1 MCKAIVAVMLSVI
14 LAWSLPAWA
23 HTDEYFES
31 VDAPHGGQL
40 RMVGPYH
47 LELVAKDKEIAV
59 YVTDHAD
66 NKITTDGG
74 LGKAT
79 IETGQTRT
87 QVGLHP
93 VGDNMLKG
101 SGVFALTPD
110 TVVIVFIRLPDQDA
124 HSARF
129 MPLRPKGAMI
139 EKPKDG
145 TSQPEG
151 DTTHHHHHHPP
162 RH

>member
-1 MCKAIVAVMLSVI
+1 MNKPMTAVVLSAT
-14 LAWSLPAWA
+14 LAMSLPAWA
-23 HTDEYFES
+23 HTDEYFEF
-31 VDAPHGGQL
+31 VTAPHGGQL

-47 LELVAKDKEIAV
+47 LELVAKDGELTL

-66 NKITTDGG
+66 NKISMGG
-74 LGKAT
+74 SHGKAT
-79 IETGQTRT
+79 VETGQTRT
-87 QVGLHP
+87 QIGLHP
-93 VGDNMLKG
+93 VGDNVLKG
-101 SGVFALTPD
+101 SGVFSLTPS
-110 TVVIVFIRLPDQDA
+110 TVVIVFFRLPDQDA

-129 MPLRPKGAMI
+129 MPLKPKGAPV

-145 TSQPEG
+145 TSQAED

>member
-1 MCKAIVAVMLSVI
+1 MNKAIAGVVFAAMLVGSV
-14 LAWSLPAWA
+14 PAWA
-23 HTDEYFES
+23 HVDEYFDSIE
-31 VDAPHGGQL
+31 APHGGQL

-47 LELVAKDKEIAV
+47 LELVTKDSEVTV

-66 NKITTDGG
+66 SKITTDGG

-101 SGVFALTPD
+101 AGVFTITPE

-129 MPLRPKGAMI
+129 MPLRPKGAPV
-139 EKPKDG
+139 EKPKEG
-145 TSQPEG
+145 TSQAED

-162 RH
+162 KY

>member
-1 MCKAIVAVMLSVI
+1 MNKAIAGVVFAAMMVWSV
-14 LAWSLPAWA
+14 PAWA
-23 HTDEYFES
+23 HVDEYFDSIE
-31 VDAPHGGQL
+31 APHGGQL

-47 LELVAKDKEIAV
+47 LELVTKDSEVTV

-101 SGVFALTPD
+101 AGVFTITPE

-129 MPLRPKGAMI
+129 MPLRPKGAPV
-139 EKPKDG
+139 EKPKEG
-145 TSQPEG
+145 TSQAEE
-151 DTTHHHHHHPP
+151 HHHHHAPKY
-162 RH
+162 

>member
-1 MCKAIVAVMLSVI
+1 MRKLFAGLLLGVMLV
-14 LAWSLPAWA
+14 WSSPTWA
-23 HTDEYFES
+23 HVDEYFDS
-31 VDAPHGGQL
+31 VEAPHGGQL

-47 LELVAKDKEIAV
+47 LELVTKERELTV

-101 SGVFALTPD
+101 AGVFTFTPE
-110 TVVIVFIRLPDQDA
+110 TVVIVFIKLPNQDA

-129 MPLRPKGAMI
+129 MPLKPKGTPV
-139 EKPKDG
+139 EKPKEG
-145 TSQPEG
+145 PSQTE
-151 DTTHHHHHHPP
+151 DETTPHHHHHPP
-162 RH
+162 KY